1 MEGGNFPA
9 KFASPCPPAPPSL
22 IIKSARLGDEW
33 VRTRLFAHSVKEW
46 KAVSVSIIVS
56 SLALVITFRQVPD
69 RLWVIANCDNQSP
82 FSYLFFLDLWVT
94 TGKKE
99 EQ

>member
-22 IIKSARLGDEW
+22 IIKPASLSDEW

-46 KAVSVSIIVS
+46 KTISISVVVS
-56 SLALVITFRQVPD
+56 SLALVVTFGQVPS
-69 RLWVIANCDNQSP
+69 RLWVITNCNNQNSFP
-82 FSYLFFLDLWVT
+82 YFFFDLWMT
-94 TGKKE
+94 TGE
-99 EQ
+99 EK